1 MNATVIDTL
10 RFADR
15 LKAAGFETPRAEGL
29 ARALGEELADRML
42 TRSDLDEA
50 LRPMHADIQEMDA
63 RFGTMAGRID
73 ATDAKIEGL
82 DTKIEGLDAKI
93 EGLDTKIR
101 AMDSKFEAKF
111 EALDSKFEAKFE
123 ALDSKFEAR
132 FDALD
137 SKFEARFDALDSKF
151 EARFDALDSKIEAMD
166 SKFEASLDAKFESTN
181 TNIASVHREL
191 SGKFGILATVM
202 ALGFTLLVG
211 LGGYSALSLHTQAG
225 ANTRNVQGAATETPA
240 AIPSTPVAEDKE
252 RSD

>member
-82 DTKIEGLDAKI
+82 DTKI
-93 EGLDTKIR
+93 R
-101 AMDSKFEAKF
+101 AMDSKFEAR
-111 EALDSKFEAKFE
+111 FE

-132 FDALD
+132 F
-137 SKFEARFDALDSKF
+137 
-151 EARFDALDSKIEAMD
+151 EAMD
-166 SKFEASLDAKFESTN
+166 SKFEARFEALDSKFEALDAKFESTN
-181 TNIASVHREL
+181 ANIASVHREL
-191 SGKFGILATVM
+191 SGKFGILATGM

-225 ANTRNVQGAATETPA
+225 TNTRNVQGAATESPTA
-240 AIPSTPVAEDKE
+240 LPSTPVAEDKE

>member
-82 DTKIEGLDAKI
+82 DTKV
-93 EGLDTKIR
+93 R

-111 EALDSKFEAKFE
+111 E
-123 ALDSKFEAR
+123 
-132 FDALD
+132 
-137 SKFEARFDALDSKF
+137 ALDSKF

>member
-50 LRPMHADIQEMDA
+50 LRPIHADIQEMDA

-82 DTKIEGLDAKI
+82 DTKIRAMDSKFDAKF
-93 EGLDTKIR
+93 E

-111 EALDSKFEAKFE
+111 DAMDSKFDARFE
-123 ALDSKFEAR
+123 ALDSKFEA
-132 FDALD
+132 
-137 SKFEARFDALDSKF
+137 
-151 EARFDALDSKIEAMD
+151 
-166 SKFEASLDAKFESTN
+166 LDAKFESTN

>member
-82 DTKIEGLDAKI
+82 DTKI
-93 EGLDTKIR
+93 R

-111 EALDSKFEAKFE
+111 EALDSKFEARFE
-123 ALDSKFEAR
+123 AM
-132 FDALD
+132 
-137 SKFEARFDALDSKF
+137 DSKF